1 MGHELKMHV
10 LAVEYS
16 GYGLYKT
23 SGPSEE
29 KIKEDSEII
38 MDFLT
43 KSVGVRE
50 QDIILFGRSMG
61 TGPATHLSSEYNAY
75 SLLLM
80 SPYTSIKDVSRSL
93 FGRFSFMI
101 TPLVYERFRNIDS
114 IQRSRCPVFFLH
126 GMKDKLI
133 PHTHSIELNN
143 VCSSVSFLHMPKE
156 MDHNVFDFDEDLIK
170 PFKEFLKKIDDS
182 IASEARRAK
191 GEVTKA
197 VRQLIKID
205 ESHVTY
211 RDGPNS
217 LKAAKNTNEED
228 SGSNEAESSEEEDNL
243 YDLKA
248 SGDKFEINFDK
259 ILYEPP

>member
-1 MGHELKMHV
+1 MAYDFLYQMGHELKMHV
-10 LAVEYS
+10 LAVEFS

-38 MDFLT
+38 MEFLT
-43 KSVGVRE
+43 KSVGIRE

-133 PHTHSIELNN
+133 PHSHSIELNN
-143 VCSSVSFLHMPKE
+143 VCSSVSFLHMPKD
-156 MDHNVFDFDEDLIK
+156 MDHNVFDFDDDLIK

-191 GEVTKA
+191 G
-197 VRQLIKID
+197 
-205 ESHVTY
+205 
-211 RDGPNS
+211 
-217 LKAAKNTNEED
+217 
-228 SGSNEAESSEEEDNL
+228 
-243 YDLKA
+243 
-248 SGDKFEINFDK
+248 
-259 ILYEPP
+259 

>member
-1 MGHELKMHV
+1 
-10 LAVEYS
+10 
-16 GYGLYKT
+16 
-23 SGPSEE
+23 
-29 KIKEDSEII
+29 
-38 MDFLT
+38 
-43 KSVGVRE
+43 
-50 QDIILFGRSMG
+50 MG
-61 TGPATHLSSEYNAY
+61 TGPATHLSTEYNAY

-114 IQRSRCPVFFLH
+114 IQHSRCPVFFLH

-133 PHTHSIELNN
+133 PHSHSIELNN

-182 IASEARRAK
+182 IASEARRAAK
-191 GEVTKA
+191 GQAA
-197 VRQLIKID
+197 VEKKLKTLIKID
-205 ESHVTY
+205 DSHVSY

-217 LKAAKNTNEED
+217 LKAARNNNADEN
-228 SGSNEAESSEEEDNL
+228 GSNEAESSEEEEDN
-243 YDLKA
+243 
-248 SGDKFEINFDK
+248 
-259 ILYEPP
+259 